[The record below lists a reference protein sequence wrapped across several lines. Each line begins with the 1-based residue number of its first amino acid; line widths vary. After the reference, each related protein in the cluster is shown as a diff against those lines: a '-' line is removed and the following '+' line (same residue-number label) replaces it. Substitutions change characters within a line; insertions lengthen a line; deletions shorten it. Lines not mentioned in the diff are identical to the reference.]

1 MAFPIQQAVIDF
13 HQKFGHPVR
22 DTPQRITEK
31 EAALAY
37 SFIEEEVFELAEA
50 LYPPIPCD
58 CGNPDCDAEAFGPTP
73 YNPDVVEVA
82 DALGDIVFTAYGM
95 AARHGIDLDAVLR
108 EICASNMSK
117 TANGQNKILKGEDYF
132 PPNISRALG
141 L

>member
-13 HQKFGHPVR
+13 HTKFGHPVR
-22 DTPQRITEK
+22 DTPQTITEK
-31 EAALAY
+31 EAELAY
-37 SFIEEEVFELAEA
+37 SFIEEELYELNEA
-50 LYPPIPCD
+50 CWNEVPCD
-58 CGNPDCDAEAFGPTP
+58 CTGHCEATTP
-73 YNPDVVEVA
+73 YEYNPSVVDVA